1 MNKREIGAEYEAVA
15 ASYLE
20 NQGMVLLH
28 NNFRCRQGE
37 VDLVGL
43 HQGCLVFVEV
53 KYRKNEAC
61 GTPEGA
67 VGSLKQARICRTSD
81 FFRTRFP
88 QYGNLQVRY
97 DVIAVCGEK
106 IKWYQNAFSYIPHDF
121 EKQFSHRN
129 RNTGW

>member
-1 MNKREIGAEYEAVA
+1 MNRRKTGTFYEKQA
-15 ASYLE
+15 ARYLE
-20 NQGMVLLH
+20 SRGYEILWH
-28 NNFRCRQGE
+28 SYRCRFGE
-37 VDLVGL
+37 IDLVARDGAY
-43 HQGCLVFVEV
+43 LVFVEV

-61 GTPEGA
+61 GTPEEA

-121 EKQFSHRN
+121 GKQFSHRN